1 MYLLLEH
8 QDIHDVMM
16 ISDDDELVEVK
27 TSSSSTCSSSHE
39 NSNHHH
45 HHHAAVPR
53 PCTKRQRL
61 LVEDGEPQQQRRRIR
76 FVPEKDNLCHEIPT
90 RQELFEEH
98 GVGLWDQ
105 LYYQP
110 EDLRELKRQ
119 AYLEVRLVELTYTDD
134 DCTENYFFHDIVVVD
149 AKELQRLR
157 IFLDHP
163 PPVAENGL
171 TCCLRGLEKRSSR
184 FNNNNWA
191 GGSNTSKKKLRAKG
205 LATVLMGQERVQEQ
219 RTSGTWRNWIH
230 QETAPTM
237 TLDEIDSQM
246 DVVAQLYKD
255 VTMPSAKAAQERAA
269 YDELEA
275 RAIYQSSEVMM
286 AQ

>member
-1 MYLLLEH
+1 MYLLQEH

-16 ISDDDELVEVK
+16 SSDDELVE
-27 TSSSSTCSSSHE
+27 TTSSTCSGRE
-39 NSNHHH
+39 NSSSNNNN
-45 HHHAAVPR
+45 ATVPR

-61 LVEDGEPQQQRRRIR
+61 LDGEPRRIR
-76 FVPEKDNLCHEIPT
+76 FVPEEDNLCHEIPT
-90 RQELFEEH
+90 RQELYEEH
-98 GVGLWDQ
+98 GVEWDQ

-119 AYLEVRLVELTYTDD
+119 AYLEVRLVELTYSNQD
-134 DCTENYFFHDIVVVD
+134 DCTEHYFFHDIVVV
-149 AKELQRLR
+149 ELQNLR
-157 IFLDHP
+157 IFLDHA
-163 PPVAENGL
+163 PPVTADSL

-184 FNNNNWA
+184 FNHE
-191 GGSNTSKKKLRAKG
+191 GSNRSKSNKKLRAKG
-205 LATVLMGQERVQEQ
+205 LATVLMGQERLQEQ

-237 TLDEIDSQM
+237 THDDIDSQM

-255 VTMPSAKAAQERAA
+255 VTMPSVEAAQQRAA

-275 RAIYQSSEVMM
+275 KAIYQSSEVL